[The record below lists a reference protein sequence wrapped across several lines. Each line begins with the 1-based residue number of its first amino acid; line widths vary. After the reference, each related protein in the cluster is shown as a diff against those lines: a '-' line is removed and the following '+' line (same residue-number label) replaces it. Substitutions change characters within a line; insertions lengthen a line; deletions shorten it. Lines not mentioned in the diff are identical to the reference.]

1 VIVGFS
7 NTRLCNIEVMKLAH
21 LGGVVLAFAW
31 VRVAAQ
37 APAKPSAVAPATK
50 ASCGISADGALKCPR
65 FGFAYKIP
73 VGWVDRT
80 ADMEE
85 DAQPDRGQDAANRQA
100 QAPGERPS
108 SAAAETL
115 LAVFERPP
123 GAPGDTINS
132 AVVIAAEPLANYS
145 QVKSAVDYFGAIN
158 GMAEQRGFKMVDG
171 PYAFPVGRKQL
182 VRGDFSQQ
190 RGKLTMW
197 QSSLV
202 MIEKGYIVS
211 FTIIGGSEDE
221 NDELISNLS
230 FAASPTPSSHSVK
243 R

>member
-1 VIVGFS
+1 
-7 NTRLCNIEVMKLAH
+7 MKLAH
-21 LGGVVLAFAW
+21 LGSVVLACAFA
-31 VRVAAQ
+31 AAQ
-37 APAKPSAVAPATK
+37 APAKLSTVDPRTK
-50 ASCGISADGALKCPR
+50 AACGISPGGALKCPR

-73 VGWVDRT
+73 FGWVDRT
-80 ADMEE
+80 ADFEE
-85 DAQPDRGQDAANRQA
+85 QAQPASGEDGNNPQA
-100 QAPGERPS
+100 QGQAAPVERPS

-123 GAPGDTINS
+123 AAPGDTINS
-132 AVVIAAEPLANYS
+132 AVVIAAEPLGNYRR
-145 QVKSAVDYFGAIN
+145 VKTAVDYFGAIN
-158 GMAEQRGFKMVDG
+158 EVAEQRGFKVVEG

-182 VRGDFSQQ
+182 VRSDFSQQ

-202 MIEKGYIVS
+202 MIERGYIVS
-211 FTIIGGSEDE
+211 FTVIGGSQDE

-230 FAASPTPSSHSVK
+230 FASPSSPSVK